1 MTLIRVATGGGPVA
15 LAQAGWVSV
24 RLGGLGLRS
33 ELVVEV
39 GDSERLREA
48 LLAGRADL
56 AVHAFEE
63 LPATPRPDLELAAV
77 PERADAREV
86 LLIRPGAH
94 ATDAGDLPLRLGTR
108 VGCATRLR
116 QQQLLQLRPD
126 LDLSDPGGDTPER
139 IVALRAGD
147 VDAQLIAAADLER
160 LGLSAIEL
168 ATSDLEVALIGSET
182 LVPAP
187 GQGALALEIRRDDA
201 ELAGPLT
208 DLHHPAG
215 YRAVAAE
222 RGLLTM
228 LAAAGDDPVLGAHAT
243 VRGGQVALTAW
254 YLGRRVEV
262 TNPSSEGAAMLAF
275 EALGRPDRSH

>member
-1 MTLIRVATGGGPVA
+1 MTLVRLATGSGPVA

-24 RLGGLGLRS
+24 RLGALGLRS
-33 ELVVEV
+33 ELVVEA
-39 GDSERLREA
+39 GDTDRVREA
-48 LLAGRADL
+48 LLTGRADL

-86 LLIRPGAH
+86 LLIRPNAY
-94 ATDAGDLPLRLGTR
+94 ATDAGDLPLQLGAR
-108 VGCATRLR
+108 VGSATQLR

-126 LDLSDPGGDTPER
+126 LDLSDPGGDTLQR
-139 IVALRAGD
+139 ITALRAGD
-147 VDAQLIAAADLER
+147 VDALLIAAANLER
-160 LGLSAIEL
+160 LGLSVIEL

-187 GQGALALEIRRDDA
+187 AQGALALEIRRDDA
-201 ELAGPLT
+201 ALAGPLT

-222 RGLLTM
+222 RGLQAM
-228 LAAAGDDPVLGAHAT
+228 LAAATGDPILGAHAN
-243 VRGGQVALTAW
+243 VRRGQVALTAW
-254 YLGRRVEV
+254 YLGRQVEV
-262 TNPSSEGAAMLAF
+262 ENPSAEGAAMLAY
-275 EALGRPDRSH
+275 EALGRPDPSR